1 VLSLQPVRLKSALPL
16 IVSLIAGSLNIC
28 LAQSFKPYSGA
39 KLDDKASREASAT
52 VPGKQSEVYTTSD
65 SLDKVYAFYK
75 GAYKEVTIGSTGPK
89 LPSGQQV
96 KWYFFVLDGGTT
108 LANSKYWMKIQHP
121 YVGGKSGEE
130 VRDVT
135 IIQTVHSK

>member
-1 VLSLQPVRLKSALPL
+1 MQKSISLLTGLLITFSTLSL
-16 IVSLIAGSLNIC
+16 
-28 LAQSFKPYSGA
+28 AQDFKVYSGA
-39 KLDDKASREASAT
+39 KLDDKASREASAA

-75 GAYKEVTIGSTGPK
+75 GVYKEFSMRSTAPT

-96 KWYFFVLDGGTT
+96 KWHFFILDGGTT
-108 LANSKYWMKIQHP
+108 LANSKLWMKIQHP
-121 YVGGKSGEE
+121 YVGGADEKD

-135 IIQTVHSK
+135 IIQTVREK